1 MEKQTLKYA
10 GVKVV
15 EAQPMTVKEAEK
27 ILGHKIDMSKHPG
40 EKTGYLVTYQDG
52 YQSFSPKSVFEEAYT
67 QIEGSALLSFPVE
80 LQNITSQMLTTEFD
94 NWRVAMAKKYGVEIP
109 AFRVSK

>member
-1 MEKQTLKYA
+1 METQAKKYA

-40 EKTGYLVTYQDG
+40 EKNGYLVTYPDG
-52 YQSFSPKSVFEEAYT
+52 YQSFSPKSVFEEAYEE
-67 QIEGSALLSFPVE
+67 IEGRALVSFPCE

-94 NWRVAMAKKYGVEIP
+94 NWRYAMSKKYSVTIP
-109 AFRVSK
+109 DFRVSK